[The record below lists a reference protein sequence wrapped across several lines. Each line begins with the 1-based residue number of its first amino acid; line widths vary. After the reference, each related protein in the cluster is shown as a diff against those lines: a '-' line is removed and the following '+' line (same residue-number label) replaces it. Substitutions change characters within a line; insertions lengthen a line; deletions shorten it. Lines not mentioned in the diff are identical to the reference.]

1 MYTDINDKEIFQ
13 EMDSIIIFKDEKNL
27 LFQGGKSMNNV
38 SSTSAASSYATYTA
52 AANQKTSN
60 SVNEKSTNSVENA
73 DSINGV
79 SAVYEP
85 SAEASSANAASKN
98 TKYTKDPEL
107 INRLKQDADAHV
119 EQLRNI
125 VEKLMTKQGDAYNKA
140 NGLKSFYENLVVD
153 DATRKQAQEDIS
165 EEGYWGVKQTS
176 ERIYDF
182 AMALTGGD
190 PDKMEEM
197 KSAFEKGFKQATK
210 TWGDELPQICQDTYA
225 AVQKKFS
232 DYAASQTTE

>member
-1 MYTDINDKEIFQ
+1 
-13 EMDSIIIFKDEKNL
+13 
-27 LFQGGKSMNNV
+27 MNNV
-38 SSTSAASSYATYTA
+38 SNANAANNYATYTNA
-52 AANQKTSN
+52 SKVNANSFNGTD
-60 SVNEKSTNSVENA
+60 SVSGKNA
-73 DSINGV
+73 DSVAGANVKDSIDGV

-85 SAEASSANAASKN
+85 SAETASANETSKTN
-98 TKYTKDPEL
+98 KYTRDPEL
-107 INRLKQDADAHV
+107 INRLKQDSDAHV

-153 DATRKQAQEDIS
+153 ESTRKQAQEDIS
-165 EEGYWGVKQTS
+165 EDGYWGVKQTS
-176 ERIYDF
+176 ERIFDF

-210 TWGDELPQICQDTYA
+210 TWGDELPQICQDTYDT
-225 AVQKKFS
+225 VQKKFES
-232 DYAASQTTE
+232 YALQETAEEA